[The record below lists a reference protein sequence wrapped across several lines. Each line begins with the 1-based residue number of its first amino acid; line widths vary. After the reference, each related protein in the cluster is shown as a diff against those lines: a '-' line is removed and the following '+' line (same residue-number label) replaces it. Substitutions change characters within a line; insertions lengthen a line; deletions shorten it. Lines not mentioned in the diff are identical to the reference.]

1 MNRLERRIL
10 LIYPSDLDGFAGE
23 MYIYEDPLKI
33 LADGA
38 YHKNYEKN
46 ILGSGVIISQFIQ
59 NRYLLIT
66 EAGDPFGLIMIVD
79 IVNKDVLELSKV
91 TIVSILLEGK
101 FSEPSIRLL
110 YPDVDLVLR
119 TPPFQTTN
127 PLNLSRPYLPSLL
140 MRDSLFSLTTIV
152 STESESSDESV
163 SNE

>member
-66 EAGDPFGLIMIVD
+66 EAGYPFGLIMIVD
-79 IVNKDVLELSKV
+79 IVNKDVLDLTKD
-91 TIVSILLEGK
+91 TIVSILLEEK
-101 FSEPSIRLL
+101 FSEPSIILTLIFINIRISPIKITNDHANTWFFEPLWLGPLQTINRLTFL
-110 YPDVDLVLR
+110 GRAFLR
-119 TPPFQTTN
+119 C
-127 PLNLSRPYLPSLL
+127 L
-140 MRDSLFSLTTIV
+140 
-152 STESESSDESV
+152 
-163 SNE
+163 

>member
-23 MYIYEDPLKI
+23 MYIYEDPPKI

-46 ILGSGVIISQFIQ
+46 ILDSGVIISQFIQ

-79 IVNKDVLELSKV
+79 IVNKDVLDLSKD
-91 TIVSILLEGK
+91 TIVSILLEEK

-110 YPDVDLVLR
+110 YPDVDLHKHKPGSSNPSGLVHFK
-119 TPPFQTTN
+119 PPTA
-127 PLNLSRPYLPSLL
+127 
-140 MRDSLFSLTTIV
+140 
-152 STESESSDESV
+152 
-163 SNE
+163 

>member
-59 NRYLLIT
+59 NRHC
-66 EAGDPFGLIMIVD
+66 E
-79 IVNKDVLELSKV
+79 
-91 TIVSILLEGK
+91 
-101 FSEPSIRLL
+101 
-110 YPDVDLVLR
+110 
-119 TPPFQTTN
+119 
-127 PLNLSRPYLPSLL
+127 
-140 MRDSLFSLTTIV
+140 
-152 STESESSDESV
+152 
-163 SNE
+163 